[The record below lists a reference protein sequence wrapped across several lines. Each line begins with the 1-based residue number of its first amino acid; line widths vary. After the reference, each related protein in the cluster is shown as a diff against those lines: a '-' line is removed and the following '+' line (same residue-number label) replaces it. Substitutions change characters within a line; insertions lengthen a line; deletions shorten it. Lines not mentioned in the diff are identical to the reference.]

1 MDPGARGVD
10 RFVALP
16 ATSFKLLPGDV
27 CRCLTELL
35 FGYSGRSLF
44 RVLDGLHKSVPASFA
59 VAAAETHSAIFYAV
73 ITLWAFFC
81 VPVLVEVGLPK
92 A

>member
-1 MDPGARGVD
+1 MDPAARGID

-27 CRCLTELL
+27 RRCLSELL

-44 RVLDGLHKSVPASFA
+44 RILDGLHEPVPAAFA
-59 VAAAETHSAIFYAV
+59 VAAAGTHSVVF
-73 ITLWAFFC
+73 
-81 VPVLVEVGLPK
+81 
-92 A
+92 

>member
-27 CRCLTELL
+27 RRCLSELL
-35 FGYSGRSLF
+35 FAYSGCSLL
-44 RVLDGLHKSVPASFA
+44 RILDGLNEPVPATFA
-59 VAAAETHSAIFYAV
+59 VAAAGTHSAAFYAV
-73 ITLWAFFC
+73 ITVWASFC
-81 VPVLVEVGLPK
+81 VPVLVEVGLP
-92 A
+92 

>member
-16 ATSFKLLPGDV
+16 ASSFKLLLGDV
-27 CRCLTELL
+27 RRCLSELL

-44 RVLDGLHKSVPASFA
+44 RILDGLDDPVPATFA
-59 VAAAETHSAIFYAV
+59 VAAAGTHSAVFYEV
-73 ITLWAFFC
+73 ITLWASFC
-81 VPVLVEVGLPK
+81 VPMLVEVGLP
-92 A
+92 